1 MQKAANISTMLSPG
15 DVGTIAKK
23 LGLSVGAASA
33 AIKRGKTGHP
43 AVREAL
49 RMAKESGALE
59 AAQTIA
65 TLTPAA

>member
-1 MQKAANISTMLSPG
+1 MHKAANISAMLSPG

-65 TLTPAA
+65 TLTSAA